1 MADLTVLIL
10 AQNEEK
16 NIVRSIRSVKRIAK
30 RILVVDSGSTDRT
43 IELAKQ
49 NGAEVVIHS
58 PFINYAT
65 QFNWG
70 LDHTNID
77 TNWILRLDADEQVTP
92 ELAQEIENALEEHSQ
107 DDVNGFEVR
116 CRIIFMGRW
125 IRYGGTYPLI
135 IPRLFRRGFG
145 RVEMRKMDEHTLI
158 QGKVLCLQNDLVHYD
173 FKGLHE
179 WVDKH
184 NKYSVRECQD
194 YFERKE
200 VHEEQMKGNLTGNQR
215 QRKRFLKNGVYYNL
229 PLFLRAHLYFIY
241 RYYIRLGFLDGKE
254 GKIFCFLQAYW
265 YRFLVDAKIFEAKKM
280 EENSIEKD
288 SDYNREISSRS

>member
-10 AQNEEK
+10 TQNEEK
-16 NIVRSIRSVKRIAK
+16 NIVRCIRSVKRIAK

-43 IELAKQ
+43 IELARK
-49 NGAEVVIHS
+49 NGAEVVLHS
-58 PFINYAT
+58 PFVNYAT

-77 TNWILRLDADEQVTP
+77 TKWILRLDADEQVTC
-92 ELAQEIENALEEHSQ
+92 ELAQEIENALEEHDQ
-107 DDVNGFEVR
+107 DDVNGFEVK

-125 IRYGGTYPLI
+125 IRHGGTYPLI

-158 QGKVLCLQNDLVHYD
+158 QGKVLRFQNDLVHYD

-179 WVDKH
+179 WIDKH

-200 VHEEQMKGNLTGNQR
+200 AHEEQIKGNLTGNQR

-280 EENSIEKD
+280 EENTIEKD
-288 SDYNREISSRS
+288 SDYNRKISSRS

>member
-49 NGAEVVIHS
+49 NGAEVVLHS
-58 PFINYAT
+58 PFVNYAT

-125 IRYGGTYPLI
+125 IRHGGTYPLI

-158 QGKVLCLQNDLVHYD
+158 QGKVMRFQNDLIHYD

-179 WVDKH
+179 WIDKH

-200 VHEEQMKGNLTGNQR
+200 THKEQMKGNLTGNQR

-265 YRFLVDAKIFEAKKM
+265 YRFLVDAKIY
-280 EENSIEKD
+280 ENEK
-288 SDYNREISSRS
+288 NSSKED

>member
-1 MADLTVLIL
+1 M
-10 AQNEEK
+10 
-16 NIVRSIRSVKRIAK
+16 
-30 RILVVDSGSTDRT
+30 DSGSTDRT

-49 NGAEVVIHS
+49 NGAEVVLHS
-58 PFINYAT
+58 PFVNYAT

-92 ELAQEIENALEEHSQ
+92 ELAKEIESALEEHSQ

-125 IRYGGTYPLI
+125 IRHGGTYPLI

-158 QGKVLCLQNDLVHYD
+158 QGKVMRFQNDLIHYD

-179 WVDKH
+179 WIDKH

-200 VHEEQMKGNLTGNQR
+200 THEEQMKGNLTGNQR

-265 YRFLVDAKIFEAKKM
+265 YRFLVDAKIY
-280 EENSIEKD
+280 ENEK
-288 SDYNREISSRS
+288 NSSKED

>member
-49 NGAEVVIHS
+49 NGAEVVLHS
-58 PFINYAT
+58 PFVNYAT

-77 TNWILRLDADEQVTP
+77 TKWILRLDADEQVTC
-92 ELAQEIENALEEHSQ
+92 ELAQEIEKLLEEHDQ
-107 DDVNGFEVR
+107 DDVNGFEVK

-125 IRYGGTYPLI
+125 IRHGGTYPLI

-158 QGKVLCLQNDLVHYD
+158 QGKVLRFQNDLVHYD

-194 YFERKE
+194 YFERQE
-200 VHEEQMKGNLTGNQR
+200 THEAQMKGNLTGNQR

-265 YRFLVDAKIFEAKKM
+265 YRFLVDAKIY
-280 EENSIEKD
+280 ENEK
-288 SDYNREISSRS
+288 NSSKED

>member
-16 NIVRSIRSVKRIAK
+16 NIVRSICSVKKIAK

-49 NGAEVVIHS
+49 NGAEVVLHS
-58 PFINYAT
+58 PFVNYAT

-92 ELAQEIENALEEHSQ
+92 ELAKEMESALEEHSQ

-125 IRYGGTYPLI
+125 IRHGGTYPLI

-158 QGKVLCLQNDLVHYD
+158 QGKVMRFQNDLIHYD

-179 WVDKH
+179 WIDKH

-200 VHEEQMKGNLTGNQR
+200 THEEQMKGNLTGNQR

-265 YRFLVDAKIFEAKKM
+265 YRFLVDAKIY
-280 EENSIEKD
+280 ENEK
-288 SDYNREISSRS
+288 NSSKED

>member
-16 NIVRSIRSVKRIAK
+16 NIVRSICSVIKIAK

-49 NGAEVVIHS
+49 NGAEVVLHS
-58 PFINYAT
+58 PFVNYAT

-92 ELAQEIENALEEHSQ
+92 ELAKEIESALEEHSQ

-125 IRYGGTYPLI
+125 IRHGGTYPLI

-158 QGKVLCLQNDLVHYD
+158 QGKVMRFQNDLIHYD

-179 WVDKH
+179 WIDKH

-200 VHEEQMKGNLTGNQR
+200 THEEQMKGNLTGNQR

-265 YRFLVDAKIFEAKKM
+265 YRFLVDAKIY
-280 EENSIEKD
+280 ENEK
-288 SDYNREISSRS
+288 NSSKED

>member
-16 NIVRSIRSVKRIAK
+16 NIVRSIRSVKKIAK
-30 RILVVDSGSTDRT
+30 RILVVDSGSTDQT

-49 NGAEVVIHS
+49 NGAEVVQHS
-58 PFINYAT
+58 PFVNYAT

-92 ELAQEIENALEEHSQ
+92 ELAREIENALEEHSQ

-125 IRYGGTYPLI
+125 IRHGGSYPLI

-158 QGKVLCLQNDLVHYD
+158 QGKVMRFQNDLLHYD

-179 WVDKH
+179 WIDKH

-200 VHEEQMKGNLTGNQR
+200 THEEQMKGNLTGNQR

-265 YRFLVDAKIFEAKKM
+265 YRFLVDAKIY
-280 EENSIEKD
+280 ENEK
-288 SDYNREISSRS
+288 NSSKED

>member
-16 NIVRSIRSVKRIAK
+16 NIVRSIRSVKKIAK

-49 NGAEVVIHS
+49 NGAEVVQHS
-58 PFINYAT
+58 PFVSYAT

-92 ELAQEIENALEEHSQ
+92 ELAREIENALEEHSQ

-125 IRYGGTYPLI
+125 IRHGGTYPLI

-158 QGKVLCLQNDLVHYD
+158 QGKVMRFQNDLIHYD

-179 WVDKH
+179 WIDKH

-200 VHEEQMKGNLTGNQR
+200 THEEQMKGNLTGNQR

-265 YRFLVDAKIFEAKKM
+265 YRFLVDAKIYE
-280 EENSIEKD
+280 IEK
-288 SDYNREISSRS
+288 NSSKED

>member
-16 NIVRSIRSVKRIAK
+16 NIVRSICSVKKIAK

-49 NGAEVVIHS
+49 NGAEVVLHS
-58 PFINYAT
+58 PFVNYAT

-92 ELAQEIENALEEHSQ
+92 ELAKEIESALEEHSQ

-125 IRYGGTYPLI
+125 IRHGGTYPLI

-145 RVEMRKMDEHTLI
+145 RVEMRKMVEHTLI
-158 QGKVLCLQNDLVHYD
+158 QGKVMRFQNDLIHYD

-179 WVDKH
+179 WIDKH

-200 VHEEQMKGNLTGNQR
+200 THEEQMKGNLTGNQR

-265 YRFLVDAKIFEAKKM
+265 YRFLVDAKIY
-280 EENSIEKD
+280 ENEK
-288 SDYNREISSRS
+288 NSSKED

>member
-1 MADLTVLIL
+1 MSDLTVVIL

-16 NIVRSIRSVKRIAK
+16 NIVRSVSSVKKIAK
-30 RILVVDSGSTDRT
+30 RIIVIDSGSTDRT
-43 IELAKQ
+43 IELAKES
-49 NGAEVVIHS
+49 GAEVVYHS
-58 PFINYAT
+58 PFVNYAT

-70 LDHTNID
+70 LEHTNIQ
-77 TNWILRLDADEQVTP
+77 TKWVLRLDADEQVTP
-92 ELAQEIENALEEHSQ
+92 QLADEIEQMLEEHDS
-107 DDVNGFEVR
+107 DDINGFELR
-116 CRIIFMGRW
+116 CRIIFMGKW
-125 IRYGGTYPLI
+125 IKHGGTYPLI
-135 IPRLFRRGFG
+135 IPRLFRYGFG
-145 RVEMRKMDEHTLI
+145 KVEMRKMDEHTLI
-158 QGKVLCLQNDLVHYD
+158 EGKVLRMQNDLVHYD

-179 WVDKH
+179 WIEKH

-200 VHEEQMKGNLTGNQR
+200 SHEEQMQGNLAGNQR

-265 YRFLVDAKIFEAKKM
+265 YRFLVDAKIYE
-280 EENSIEKD
+280 IEKK
-288 SDYNREISSRS
+288 SAKEE

>member
-16 NIVRSIRSVKRIAK
+16 NIVRSIRSVKKIAK
-30 RILVVDSGSTDRT
+30 RILVVDSGSTDQT

-49 NGAEVVIHS
+49 NGAEVVQHS
-58 PFINYAT
+58 PFVNYAT

-92 ELAQEIENALEEHSQ
+92 ELAREIENALEEHSQ

-125 IRYGGTYPLI
+125 IRHGGTYPLI

-158 QGKVLCLQNDLVHYD
+158 QGKVMRFQNDLLHYD

-179 WVDKH
+179 WIDKH

-200 VHEEQMKGNLTGNQR
+200 THEEQMKGNLTGNQR

-265 YRFLVDAKIFEAKKM
+265 YRFLVDAKIY
-280 EENSIEKD
+280 ENEK
-288 SDYNREISSRS
+288 NSSKED

>member
-1 MADLTVLIL
+1 MSDLTVVIL

-16 NIVRSIRSVKRIAK
+16 NIVRSVSSVKKIAK
-30 RILVVDSGSTDRT
+30 RIIVIDSGSTDRT
-43 IELAKQ
+43 IELAKES
-49 NGAEVVIHS
+49 GAEVVYHS
-58 PFINYAT
+58 PFVNYAT

-70 LDHTNID
+70 LEHTNIK
-77 TNWILRLDADEQVTP
+77 TKWVLRLDADEQVTP
-92 ELAQEIENALEEHSQ
+92 QLADEIEQMLEEHDS
-107 DDVNGFEVR
+107 DDINGFELR
-116 CRIIFMGRW
+116 CRIIFMGKW
-125 IRYGGTYPLI
+125 IKHGGTYPLI
-135 IPRLFRRGFG
+135 IPRLFRYGFG
-145 RVEMRKMDEHTLI
+145 KVEMRKMDEHTLI
-158 QGKVLCLQNDLVHYD
+158 EGKVLRMQNDLVHYD

-179 WVDKH
+179 WIEKH

-200 VHEEQMKGNLTGNQR
+200 SHEEQMQGNLAGNQR

-265 YRFLVDAKIFEAKKM
+265 YRFLVDAKIYE
-280 EENSIEKD
+280 IEKK
-288 SDYNREISSRS
+288 SAKEE

>member
-1 MADLTVLIL
+1 MVCFKEDSYIMADLTVLIM

-16 NIVRSIRSVKRIAK
+16 NIVRSIRSVKKIAK
-30 RILVVDSGSTDRT
+30 RILVVDSGSTDQT

-49 NGAEVVIHS
+49 NGAEVVQHS
-58 PFINYAT
+58 PLVNYAT
-65 QFNWG
+65 QFNWV

-92 ELAQEIENALEEHSQ
+92 ELAREIENALEEHSHFY
-107 DDVNGFEVR
+107 VNGLEVR

-125 IRYGGTYPLI
+125 IRHGGTYPLI

-158 QGKVLCLQNDLVHYD
+158 QGKVMRFQNDLLHYD

-179 WVDKH
+179 WIDKH

-194 YFERKE
+194 FFERKE
-200 VHEEQMKGNLTGNQR
+200 THEEQMKGNLTGNQR

-265 YRFLVDAKIFEAKKM
+265 YRFLVDAKIY
-280 EENSIEKD
+280 ENEK
-288 SDYNREISSRS
+288 NSSKED